1 MNKIKQKQ
9 VNKIQAKTII
19 CLESVSMNYSV
30 LFVIQIPRY
39 EPTWNEVCLFSLEGI
54 NIEYK
59 CLSNANGAMSVHF
72 GGCVRKL

>member
-9 VNKIQAKTII
+9 VNKIKAKTII

-59 CLSNANGAMSVHF
+59 CLSSANGAMSVHF
-72 GGCVRKL
+72 GGCVPKL